1 VALKLRRANNT
12 REMQSPSP
20 RLPLRSGQGGAAGP
34 ARYGPHVEGGEGLR
48 ARLERETAR
57 AAAAGFGVGAFQ
69 TTVGA
74 LVPRGKG
81 KRREITLAGAE
92 AGALRAFLA
101 ARPNLQ
107 VVAHGAHGDYPWTG
121 KPGAAE
127 FIRRELAVCAA
138 AGLVGLVIHL
148 GKAPPEAVV
157 AALPSLEPGGAGK
170 RGGDAPRGRPL
181 LFLETPAVKP
191 ANALYETPEK
201 LAALFAEIRRAD
213 SGLCRHGLCIDTA
226 HLWSSG
232 VDLETYEAAE
242 GWLGRLERLS
252 AAIPPDRVM
261 IHLND
266 SGDRRGGGVDR
277 HAPLLQGKMWG
288 AYQGR
293 PQQSGLAAFV
303 DYIERHGLLAVLE
316 RPGVALLDDYAALG
330 SLTVTP
336 RRLFEDSSEEQRRP
350 D

>member
-1 VALKLRRANNT
+1 ML
-12 REMQSPSP
+12 SSPPSP
-20 RLPLRSGQGGAAGP
+20 WQPGP
-34 ARYGPHVEGGEGLR
+34 ARYGPHVKGGEGLQ

-57 AAAAGFGVGAFQ
+57 AAAAGFQVGVFQ

-74 LVPRGKG
+74 PVSREKG
-81 KRREITLAGAE
+81 KRREVTLSEAE
-92 AGALRAFLA
+92 AEALRAFLA
-101 ARPNLQ
+101 ARPELQ
-107 VVAHGAHGDYPWTG
+107 VVAHGAHGAHPWTG
-121 KPGAAE
+121 EPGAAA

-138 AGLVGLVIHL
+138 AGLVGLVVHL
-148 GKAPPEAVV
+148 GKAPPEAVA
-157 AALPSLEPGGAGK
+157 AALPGLEPAGGGN
-170 RGGDAPRGRPL
+170 APRGGPL

-191 ANALYETPEK
+191 ENALYETPEK
-201 LAALFAEIRRAD
+201 LAALFAKIRRAD
-213 SGLCRHGLCIDTA
+213 GGLCRHGLCIDTA

-242 GWLGRLERLS
+242 GWLRRLERLS

-277 HAPLLQGKMWG
+277 HAPLLQGAMWG
-288 AYQGR
+288 AYRGR

-316 RPGVALLDDYAALG
+316 RPGGALLDDYAALG

-336 RRLFEDSSEEQRRP
+336 RRSSSGQAAEAWQKREEAGR
-350 D
+350 